1 MLTSL
6 VGEARAGFLR
16 AKLWEDVKHAEPISI
31 LDAARSLFPSFG
43 FRSILQRRLGRS
55 YSDRS
60 RIGEIR
66 DRGHPTWKLSFGS
79 YRQR

>member
-1 MLTSL
+1 MLISR
-6 VGEARAGFLR
+6 VGEASAGFLR
-16 AKLWEDVKHAEPISI
+16 GKLWEDVTHAKPLSM

-43 FRSILQRRLGRS
+43 VRSIQQRRLGRS
-55 YSDRS
+55 YPDRS